1 MFILIGHR
9 RGLRT
14 GLTRSGAPS
23 PVSHLLKALRLLVK
37 DTYLRRPEK
46 PSPPKSMQ
54 QPQLRNVQTLKR
66 VSSFPLN
73 QRKLQQRLKGT
84 DHDRETTNLS

>member
-1 MFILIGHR
+1 MKKPQKSLKNW
-9 RGLRT
+9 T
-14 GLTRSGAPS
+14 DEKTGAPS

-37 DTYLRRPEK
+37 DTYPRRPEK